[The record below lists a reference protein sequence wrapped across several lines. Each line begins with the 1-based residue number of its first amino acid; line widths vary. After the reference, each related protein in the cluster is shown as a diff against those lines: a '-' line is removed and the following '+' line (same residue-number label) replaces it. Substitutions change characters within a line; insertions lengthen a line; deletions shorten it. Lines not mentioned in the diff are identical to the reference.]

1 MLMTEINV
9 GRVFDPRDFNASLP
23 RTDHLT
29 AEHGETQSRDRTP
42 TMHQAGSASCAQVYD
57 VVLSHSGTPRS
68 WRYTRTITLRT
79 PYTRALEDT
88 S

>member
-9 GRVFDPRDFNASLP
+9 GRVFDPRDFNASVP

-29 AEHGETQSRDRTP
+29 ADHGRVPSRNRTP
-42 TMHQAGSASCAQVYD
+42 SMHQAASTSCAQVYD
-57 VVLSHSGTPRS
+57 MELPHSRTPRS